1 MKLSTGWSYDSHS
14 AAVTGLY
21 ERVAARLD
29 APPDL
34 LFVFCSTDCAAEE
47 VVKTLH
53 EHVPLAA
60 LHGGTS
66 CLGVMTAEGVHTAGG
81 RGLGVLALCDENGRF
96 GTGAAVIGA
105 EDPAA
110 AARQATLQAL
120 HKAGCPGEVPALI
133 CMTAAPGCEEVLIA
147 GIKAVV
153 GEVPIIGGSA
163 ADNET
168 AGARK
173 QFANDRV
180 YAGAVVVTV
189 LFPSTEILFSSHTG
203 YEPTLDRGTV
213 TRMEGRRLLL
223 EIDGRSAAAVY
234 NEWTRAGADCSA
246 GGSNAVLSWGAL
258 HPLGQEIGRVGDMP
272 CFRLMLP
279 DVDPDRGALRL
290 FADVDTGDEVIL
302 MQGDTDSLVARV
314 GRVAASALEIYS
326 LSPPDIAGALVFFCS
341 GCMLRVG
348 DRIKEIA
355 AGLRRSLPEIPFLG
369 AFTCGEQG
377 VFPDGENHHGN
388 LMITVILFT
397 GNRES

>member
-14 AAVTGLY
+14 NAVTGLY

-53 EHVPLAA
+53 EHIPLAA

-66 CLGVMTAEGVHTAGG
+66 CLGVMTAEGIHTAGG
-81 RGLGVLALCDENGRF
+81 RGLGLLALCDEDGKF
-96 GTGAAVIGA
+96 GTGAALIDA

-120 HKAGCPGEVPALI
+120 HKAGCPGEVPAMI
-133 CMTAAPGCEEVLIA
+133 CMTAAPGCEEALIA

-153 GEVPIIGGSA
+153 GEVPVIGGSA
-163 ADNET
+163 ADNEA
-168 AGARK
+168 AGAGK

-189 LFPSTEILFSSHTG
+189 LFPSTEILFSSYSG
-203 YEPTLDRGTV
+203 YEPTPAKGIV
-213 TRMEGRRLLL
+213 TRTEGRRLLL
-223 EIDGRSAAAVY
+223 EIDGRPAAAVY
-234 NEWTRAGADCSA
+234 DEWTGAGADRPA
-246 GGSNAVLSWGAL
+246 GGGRAALSWGAL
-258 HPLGQEIGRVGDMP
+258 HPLGQEIGRVGDVP
-272 CFRLMLP
+272 RFRLVLP
-279 DVDPDRGALRL
+279 AVDPDRGSLRL
-290 FADVDTGDEVIL
+290 LADVSAGDEVTL
-302 MQGDTDSLVARV
+302 MQGDTGSLLARA
-314 GRVAASALEIYS
+314 GRVAASTLETYS
-326 LSPPDIAGALVFFCS
+326 LSPRDIAGALVFCCS

-348 DRIKEIA
+348 DRIGEIA
-355 AGLRRSLPEIPFLG
+355 AGLRSSLPEIPFLG

-377 VFPDGENHHGN
+377 VFPDGENRHGN

-397 GNRES
+397 RSRES